1 MVRKNSNRDGFRD
14 EARASGSRAAA
25 GSWGEAEQ
33 QQVHGE
39 KRSRRLREEVAAGW
53 GKGR

>member
-14 EARASGSRAAA
+14 EARASGSRVAA
-25 GSWGEAEQ
+25 GSWGEVEQ

-39 KRSRRLREEVAAGW
+39 KRSSSKRTLRGGARAVA
-53 GKGR
+53 